1 MGVKHISNQKPA
13 LIVAMM
19 NPALYDHPVDR
30 LELIETHISW
40 VILTGPY
47 AYKIKKPVNLGF
59 LDFST
64 LEKRRFYCDEEVRL
78 NRRLAEHIYLGVVSI
93 IGPATQPELGSHGQD
108 GVIEYA
114 VKMVQF
120 PQQAQLDRL
129 LAAGKLRRLQLDS
142 IAAMVADFHH
152 HIEVADQTVV
162 YGLPGQV
169 YQPMAEN
176 FVQIREQYPAQ
187 HGEQVCLSLLDKLEQ
202 WSRIHF
208 ITLRPLLEERKED
221 GYIRECHGDLHLR
234 NLAWVDAA
242 PLAFDC
248 IEFNPDLRWI
258 DVISEVAFMVMDLQ
272 AREQPGFSQ
281 RFLNSYLEYTGDYA
295 GCRVLAFYMVYRAMV
310 RAKVNAIRSCQAGI
324 EAAAKEHAEQALL
337 QYLQLAQSCTETV
350 EPQLII
356 TYGMSATGKT
366 TVTQG
371 LLEMLAAIRIRSD
384 VERKRLFGLAAEQP
398 AHAAAGEGIYTTAA
412 SQRTY
417 RKLVELAGYVLD
429 AGYTVIIDAT
439 CQKYEQRELFRQLA
453 SMKRVPYIILEFSAS
468 AETLRE
474 RIVSR
479 EKGAS
484 DADLAVLEGQ
494 IAHWQP
500 LRDEERDHA
509 LTIDTEALPSLQ
521 SLAGKIRDQQQ

>member
-1 MGVKHISNQKPA
+1 MDVNHISKQKPA
-13 LIVAMM
+13 LISVML
-19 NPALYDHPVDR
+19 NPGLYDHPVDR

-64 LEKRRFYCDEEVRL
+64 LDKRRFYCDEEVRL
-78 NRRLAEHIYLGVVSI
+78 NRRLAEHIYLGVVAITGS
-93 IGPATQPELGSHGQD
+93 AAQPKLDCERQEGA
-108 GVIEYA
+108 IEYA

-129 LAAGKLRRLQLDS
+129 LTAGKLRRLHLDA
-142 IAAMVADFHH
+142 IAAMVADFHYR
-152 HIEVADQTVV
+152 IEVADQTAA
-162 YGLPGQV
+162 YGSPEQV

-187 HGEQVCLSLLDKLEQ
+187 QGDQASLSVLDELEE
-202 WSRIHF
+202 WSKIRF

-234 NLAWVDAA
+234 NLAWVDEA

-272 AREQPGFSQ
+272 AREQPGLAQ
-281 RFLNSYLEYTGDYA
+281 RFLNSYLEHTGDYA
-295 GCRVLAFYMVYRAMV
+295 GSRVLDFYMVYRAMV
-310 RAKVNAIRSCQAGI
+310 RAKVNAIRACQSGI
-324 EAAAKEHAEQALL
+324 AATAKEQAEQALL
-337 QYLQLAQSCTETV
+337 RYLRLAQSCTETV

-366 TVTQG
+366 TLTQS

-384 VERKRLFGLAAEQP
+384 VERKRLFGLSAEQA
-398 AHAAAGEGIYTTAA
+398 AHAAAEEGIYTPAA
-412 SQRTY
+412 SRRTY
-417 RKLVELAGYVLD
+417 RKLVELAGYIID
-429 AGYTVIIDAT
+429 AGHTVIIDAT

-453 SMKRVPYIILEFSAS
+453 SVKRVPYIILEFSAS

-500 LRDEERDHA
+500 LRDEERGHT
-509 LTIDTEALPSLQ
+509 LVVDTEALPSLE
-521 SLAGKIRDQQQ
+521 SLAGQIRHQQR